1 MIYFPF
7 TVGYADRSEA
17 TMHAVSI
24 HSGSGHV
31 RGNARKY
38 PYVVASLFETYVTKD
53 GRYIWR
59 NAGVSTHPRRSMKVA
74 LKDARVLASEHNAI
88 LVSEYG
94 SLHNRP
100 APVLREIECDDECVM
115 EEFPI

>member
-1 MIYFPF
+1 
-7 TVGYADRSEA
+7 
-17 TMHAVSI
+17 
-24 HSGSGHV
+24 
-31 RGNARKY
+31 
-38 PYVVASLFETYVTKD
+38 
-53 GRYIWR
+53 
-59 NAGVSTHPRRSMKVA
+59 
-74 LKDARVLASEHNAI
+74 VLASEHNAI